1 MKKHLLSQDAAIIAP
16 TYAKADIDF
25 AKGKGVRLFD
35 AKGKEYLDFASGLAV
50 NALGHCHPAIT
61 KAIKKQS
68 EIFLHI
74 SNLYPNAP
82 QIKLAQKMLSLTK
95 FGKEKG
101 KAFFCNSGTEANEAA
116 IKFARKYF
124 FCKGE
129 SNRVEIIT
137 FANGFHG
144 RTYGALAATGQEKLK
159 TGFGEMLRGFKQVEW
174 NNAEELKKA
183 AHKNTAAIMLEPIVA
198 EGGILMPSK
207 KFIKTIN
214 ELKKQSGCLVIA
226 DEIQAGLGR
235 SGVISCAELF
245 GINSDITTWAKPLG
259 GGLPLGMALIN
270 AKIAECLKPGDH
282 GTTFGGNPV
291 ACAAGLVVLEIISK
305 PKFLANIKERS
316 AQLKAGLEALA
327 KKHKFLGEIRG
338 EGLLLGIETQ
348 KPVADLVAAC
358 RKHGLIVLR
367 AGTNVLRFLPPLI
380 ITKSDVKEALEK
392 LDSAFFDIA

>member
-1 MKKHLLSQDAAIIAP
+1 MKKSLLAQDAALIAP
-16 TYAKADIDF
+16 LYAKADVDF
-25 AKGKGVRLFD
+25 VKGKGVRLFD
-35 AKGKEYLDFASGLAV
+35 SKGKEYLDFASGISV
-50 NALGHCHPAIT
+50 NALGHCHPAVT
-61 KAIKKQS
+61 KAIKKQC
-68 EIFLHI
+68 EKFLHI

-82 QIKLAQKMLSLTK
+82 QIELAQKMLSLTK

-116 IKFARKYF
+116 IKLVRKYF
-124 FCKGE
+124 FSKGK
-129 SNRVEIIT
+129 NNKVEIIT
-137 FANGFHG
+137 FANSFHG
-144 RTYGALAATGQEKLK
+144 RTYGALSATGQEKLK

-183 AHKNTAAIMLEPIVA
+183 VGKNTAAIMLEPIVA

-226 DEIQAGLGR
+226 DEIQAGFGR
-235 SGVISCAELF
+235 CGKISCSELF
-245 GINSDITTWAKPLG
+245 GINADITTWAKALG

-291 ACAAGLVVLEIISK
+291 ACAAGLAVLEIISK

-316 AQLKAGLEALA
+316 AQLKAGLKALA

-358 RKHGLIVLR
+358 RKQGLLILR

-380 ITKSDVKEALEK
+380 ITKGDVKEALEK
-392 LDSAFFDIA
+392 LAAALR